1 MGLGVYSSAN
11 KLMGVESATI
21 VKTADGEDPRNYIK
35 IYVQVNL
42 SKYFLKHFPEVHSK
56 PCQKTKMKLFVKVA
70 KSFLKAVNCLRKK
83 LHLRCFTVL

>member
-35 IYVQVNL
+35 ICSGKPLKILSQASSRSAFKTL
-42 SKYFLKHFPEVHSK
+42 SKNQDEA
-56 PCQKTKMKLFVKVA
+56 FVKVA